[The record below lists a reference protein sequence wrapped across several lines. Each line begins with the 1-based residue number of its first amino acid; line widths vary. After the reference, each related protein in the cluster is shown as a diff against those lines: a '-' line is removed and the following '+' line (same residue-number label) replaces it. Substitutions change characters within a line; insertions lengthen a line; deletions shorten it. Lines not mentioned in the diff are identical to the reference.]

1 MMEGLPHQLVSFK
14 HAVLML
20 PIAALLGGALGVI
33 RPIRRSLVSR
43 SSHMIQA
50 QVLLAI
56 VGAVVMIIVADSLA
70 RAFAIAGAAPSAIQT
85 ASEIRTL
92 AELER
97 DYIAAALRASGG
109 NRAKAAQRLG
119 IGAATLYRKLKQERP

>member
-1 MMEGLPHQLVSFK
+1 M
-14 HAVLML
+14 
-20 PIAALLGGALGVI
+20 
-33 RPIRRSLVSR
+33 
-43 SSHMIQA
+43 
-50 QVLLAI
+50 
-56 VGAVVMIIVADSLA
+56 
-70 RAFAIAGAAPSAIQT
+70 IQT

-119 IGAATLYRKLKQERP
+119 IGAATLYRKLKQERR